1 MEQNLIDIKPFADI
15 LCDENNQFEV
25 YRHPFRDEKYVYASA
40 PRLMLRIAA
49 DKVRETDLP
58 TLIRLEDMDKYDT
71 LKEHTLHVSALRSLS
86 VAIQEERKREPTKAD
101 MELCYEC
108 LGSGSVEWEYSGT
121 YRTFERKFKCPVCNG
136 KRYIKANREG
146 LPKPG
151 DYACMFDRVFYSDSL
166 YRLYQVLAELG
177 VSECSC
183 FVTKESMMRIHVNE
197 YVTIYILCPIL
208 IQHNKPWVRLKLDE
222 TQH

>member
-1 MEQNLIDIKPFADI
+1 MEQNLIDIKPFVEI
-15 LCDENNQFEV
+15 LCDENDQFWV
-25 YRHPFRDEKYVYASA
+25 YRHPFRDDRFVYVCAWSV
-40 PRLMLRIAA
+40 MIRIAA
-49 DKVRETDLP
+49 EKVRETDLP
-58 TLIRLEDMDKYDT
+58 TMMRVEDMDKYEA

-86 VAIQEERKREPTKAD
+86 MAIQEERKREPTKAD

-108 LGSGSVEWEYSGT
+108 SGSGKVEWEFCGT
-121 YRTFERKFKCPVCNG
+121 YRKFERNFTCPVCNG

-146 LPKPG
+146 LQKPG
-151 DYACMFDRVFYSDSL
+151 DYACMFGRVFYSDSL

-177 VSECSC
+177 VSDCPC
-183 FVTKESMMRIHVNE
+183 FETKESMMRIPANE
-197 YVTIYILCPIL
+197 FVTIYIFYPIF